1 MRVRVPSRLL
11 LEWMTLQEFYEFIV
25 NRRSIRKLRQTP
37 VSRDR
42 LKRILSAGRWAP
54 SAHNAQPWRFFV
66 LLTEDM
72 KEKCAKAMGRA
83 FRQDLEADGE
93 EPELVEDLV
102 QASVDRFSSAPV
114 LVLVCLTMGPM
125 DSYPDEKRQ
134 QTEFMMAVQSV
145 AAAIQTIL
153 LAAHVEGLGGCWFC
167 APLFCPEVV
176 QQALGLSE
184 EFIPQALLTFGEA
197 DEIPDPPI
205 RQPYEEV
212 VMFLGEKEE

>member
-1 MRVRVPSRLL
+1 M
-11 LEWMTLQEFYEFIV
+11 QEFYEFV
-25 NRRSIRKLRQTP
+25 TSRRSIRQLQQAP
-37 VSRDR
+37 ISRDR

-66 LLTEDM
+66 LQTENR
-72 KEKCAKAMGRA
+72 KVQLAKAMGRA

-93 EPELVEDLV
+93 APELVDDLV
-102 QASVDRFSSAPV
+102 QATVDRFSSAPV

-125 DSYPDEKRQ
+125 DSYPDKKRQ
-134 QTEFMMAVQSV
+134 QTEFMLAVQSI

-167 APLFCPEVV
+167 APLFCPEAV

-184 EFIPQALLTFGEA
+184 EFVPQALLTLGEA
-197 DEIPDPPI
+197 NETPDPPI
-205 RQPYEEV
+205 RQPFEEV